1 MPGIKAGI
9 PIMVAG
15 IAEYHPFAGPNRFM
29 LGVHRN
35 RFVHRIPVRL
45 VEEKKESGIVGAS
58 GRAIGRCFL
67 TSFSSVG
74 FLVPVPILSVAAGGQ
89 DQVSDDEPV
98 HGLAVEHEV
107 YDICRLQIQTM
118 PKYYTYKRTKNW
130 FLPTYGLI
138 YSLN

>member
-1 MPGIKAGI
+1 MIRRPCGLAMPGIKAGI

-15 IAEYHPFAGPNRFM
+15 IAEYHPFAGPSRFM

-45 VEEKKESGIVGAS
+45 VEEKEEPGIVGAS

-67 TSFSSVG
+67 TFYSSVG

-98 HGLAVEHEV
+98 HGLAVEHEI
-107 YDICRLQIQTM
+107 YDICR
-118 PKYYTYKRTKNW
+118 TYNSNYAK
-130 FLPTYGLI
+130 I
-138 YSLN
+138 YI